1 MGPQPSLETESHLLC
16 VFTSSKIRC
25 IWKFHVLVVQGRPR
39 KFTKKQAARAKL
51 LFCLLR
57 EIIKGWIII
66 KELGR
71 GGGVGGDFKTF
82 KIDARRFFLEH
93 VIKVGIF
100 FFSSKSIYI
109 FLAKILS
116 NIFCY

>member
-1 MGPQPSLETESHLLC
+1 MDHYKRVG
-16 VFTSSKIRC
+16 
-25 IWKFHVLVVQGRPR
+25 
-39 KFTKKQAARAKL
+39 
-51 LFCLLR
+51 
-57 EIIKGWIII
+57 KG
-66 KELGR
+66 